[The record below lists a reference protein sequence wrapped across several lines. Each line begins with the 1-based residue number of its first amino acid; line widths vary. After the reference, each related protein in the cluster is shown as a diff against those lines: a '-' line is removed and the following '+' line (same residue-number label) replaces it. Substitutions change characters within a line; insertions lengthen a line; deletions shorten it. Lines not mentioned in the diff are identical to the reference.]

1 MFMRRLFGLGFLAV
15 TAVILLGFFGSMGGQ
30 RQEMAWTQ
38 GYIAGQQAAL
48 AGEEAIQTAPPQFGP
63 ARPYARHGFGL
74 FLFPLFGLMLFCLV
88 PLFLLGGA
96 FFFIGGRHRKH
107 WHCGGNGR
115 QPEHGW
121 GPPWRQGN
129 PADEPEEKSPEDIA

>member
-1 MFMRRLFGLGFLAV
+1 MFMKRLFGLGFLAV
-15 TAVILLGFFGSMGGQ
+15 TAVIMLGALGLTGGQ
-30 RQEMAWTQ
+30 RQGSAWTQ

-48 AGEEAIQTAPPQFGP
+48 ADEGTIQTAPPHFP
-63 ARPYARHGFGL
+63 TARPYARHSFGL

-88 PLFLLGGA
+88 PLFLLGGL
-96 FFFIGGRHRKH
+96 FFFIGGRHRRH
-107 WHCGGNGR
+107 GQCEGNGR
-115 QPEHGW
+115 HSGHGW